1 MVRFYS
7 YKKKIREKDAE
18 IREFTKYPYKEMMKL
33 TNANTKTQII
43 CNTTFLGKFSRNFP
57 NGQEIMDRLI
67 LWHAMLSLFKV
78 ATITQTSSN
87 Y

>member
-1 MVRFYS
+1 
-7 YKKKIREKDAE
+7 
-18 IREFTKYPYKEMMKL
+18 MMKL

-43 CNTTFLGKFSRNFP
+43 CNTIFLGKFSRNFP

-87 Y
+87 YQLPKKAKLFEVGSKIVIKFYGL

>member
-1 MVRFYS
+1 
-7 YKKKIREKDAE
+7 
-18 IREFTKYPYKEMMKL
+18 MMKL

-43 CNTTFLGKFSRNFP
+43 CHTIFLGKFSRNFP
-57 NGQEIMDRLI
+57 NGQEIIDRLI

>member
-1 MVRFYS
+1 
-7 YKKKIREKDAE
+7 
-18 IREFTKYPYKEMMKL
+18 MMKL

-43 CNTTFLGKFSRNFP
+43 CNTIFLGKFSRNFA
-57 NGQEIMDRLI
+57 NGQEIIDRLI